1 MDMKFV
7 KILFVVICVGLATA
21 GTALAENSLQAGAKA
36 LSFGI
41 TDRDIEIS
49 GRVFTADDLAVLLG
63 FGFSIGNNDET
74 LADISLSAGLR
85 KYLKKADLAPF
96 AGVGIF
102 YDTHDQVVAVA
113 RGTDV
118 ETTKTFGLEG
128 YFGLEYFFAKQVSAE
143 AQVGAGLTTIQNID
157 ETGANETKIGTF
169 RSGVTI
175 NFYFP

>member
-1 MDMKFV
+1 MRK
-7 KILFVVICVGLATA
+7 KILELFLLTLVVGLTTA
-21 GTALAENSLQAGAKA
+21 GTALAENSLQSGAKA

-41 TDRDIEIS
+41 TDRNIEIS
-49 GRVFTADDLAVLLG
+49 GRVFTADDLAALLG

-85 KYLKKADLAPF
+85 KYLKKADLSPF

-102 YDTHDQVVAVA
+102 YDTHDRVVAVA

-128 YFGLEYFFAKQVSAE
+128 TFGVEYFFAKQVSAE
-143 AQVGAGLTTIQNID
+143 AQVGAGLTDIHNID
-157 ETGANETKIGTF
+157 GTGANETKIGTF
-169 RSGVTI
+169 RSGMTV